1 MKRIVLGIGS
11 LAFGCLL
18 VLSGTTQQGRA
29 EPEVPPIGSGKLRSL
44 SALPA
49 TVHLRGAGQVK
60 QLVITGHYANGGV
73 RDLTRQVTF
82 RALDPGV
89 VRAAA
94 GGLVGAGKNGVT

>member
-1 MKRIVLGIGS
+1 MKRKVLGIGS

-18 VLSGTTQQGRA
+18 VLCWTTQPCRA
-29 EPEVPPIGSGKLRSL
+29 EPEIPPIGSGPLRTL

-49 TVHLRGAGQVK
+49 TVLLRGADQMQ

-82 RALDPGV
+82 QAVDPRV
-89 VRAAA
+89 VRVSAS
-94 GGLVGAGKNGVT
+94 GLVEAG